1 MEVSFSPR
9 DIACS
14 GTYVT
19 ADEVPLLHCRDND
32 NVSSYQK

>member
-9 DIACS
+9 DTACS

-19 ADEVPLLHCRDND
+19 PDQVPLHYCRGND